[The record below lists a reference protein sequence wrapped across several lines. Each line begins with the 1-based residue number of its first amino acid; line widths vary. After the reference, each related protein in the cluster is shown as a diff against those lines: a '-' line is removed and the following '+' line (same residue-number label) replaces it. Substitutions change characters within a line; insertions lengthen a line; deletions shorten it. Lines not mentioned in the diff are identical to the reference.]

1 MRGRLPGG
9 IVVPLSDAHPETVH
23 ARHLLP
29 TRLGIGHVLSAG
41 DSWLLHKPH
50 VAGGMCDLPA
60 GSFLRRRLG
69 KQLRTI
75 DLQPTG
81 RPVLANGV
89 QAVPT
94 KRCDER
100 DRRYFCQR
108 LRLRPGILQLPVN
121 ERASPMR
128 KVPSGF
134 EVHQ

>member
-29 TRLGIGHVLSAG
+29 TRLGSGHVLSAG

-50 VAGGMCDLPA
+50 VAKGMCDLPA

-69 KQLRTI
+69 KQLHTI

-89 QAVPT
+89 RAVPNE
-94 KRCDER
+94 RYDER
-100 DRRYFCQR
+100 DRRHFGHR
-108 LRLRPGILQLPVN
+108 LRLHQGVLQLP
-121 ERASPMR
+121 AS
-128 KVPSGF
+128 K
-134 EVHQ
+134 